1 MQLIY
6 LGGLGKTLM
15 RLSKEKDRIEKRDLI
30 VIDNECEEC
39 KKYGAKLIKPEEGFE
54 FEEGALVAGGSGSV
68 SSAAFKRIITQ
79 YGDKLNY
86 FVVLP
91 FKFEG
96 KRRAEN
102 AKEIVRLLKGRRHYI
117 YDNQKLV
124 HTLAPGVGMKEGLEM
139 VVLDYDKFLR
149 KIR

>member
-1 MQLIY
+1 M
-6 LGGLGKTLM
+6 
-15 RLSKEKDRIEKRDLI
+15 
-30 VIDNECEEC
+30 
-39 KKYGAKLIKPEEGFE
+39 
-54 FEEGALVAGGSGSV
+54 
-68 SSAAFKRIITQ
+68 
-79 YGDKLNY
+79 
-86 FVVLP
+86 VLP

-124 HTLAPGVGMKEGLEM
+124 HTLVPGVGMKEGLEM
-139 VVLDYDKFLR
+139 VVVDYDKFLR